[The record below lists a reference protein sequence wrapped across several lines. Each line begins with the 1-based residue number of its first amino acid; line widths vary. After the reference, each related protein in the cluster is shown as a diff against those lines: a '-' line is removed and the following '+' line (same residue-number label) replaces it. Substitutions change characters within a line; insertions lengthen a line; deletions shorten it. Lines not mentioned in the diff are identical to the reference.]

1 MKVTIAAGHGAND
14 PGAVRGSL
22 VERDLMTQLRDI
34 TAIKLRAR
42 GHTVRT
48 DGERGSNWPLVKAL
62 TLIPGSD
69 VAVELHMNAFDN
81 PAARGVEVV
90 ASPKHKAWA
99 QKIARAIST
108 VLETPLRGDGGWID
122 QSKTARGRV
131 AWVRAGGLLVE
142 VCFISN
148 PQDMAAYQDRYW
160 RVASAIDE
168 AIST

>member
-1 MKVTIAAGHGAND
+1 MKIALAAGHGAND

-34 TAIKLRAR
+34 TAVKLRDQ

-48 DGERGSNWPLVKAL
+48 DGERGSNWPLAKAL

-69 VAVELHMNAFDN
+69 VAVELHMNAFGN

-90 ASPKHKAWA
+90 ARPSEKAWA
-99 QKIARAIST
+99 QRIARGISD
-108 VLETPLRGDGGWID
+108 VLGSPLRGTGGWID
-122 QSKTARGRV
+122 QSATARGKL
-131 AWVRAGGLLVE
+131 AWVRGGGMLVE

-148 PQDMAAYQDRYW
+148 QQDMDAYLERYW
-160 RVASAIDE
+160 LVASALAE
-168 AIST
+168 AISA